1 MIVDL
6 NDLTADFIDTSTEAR
21 EWAWSELRVSLYKP
35 KCVVMR
41 YKGDI
46 TGVMFYEVDGTTAN
60 LLMYASNPPWRDA
73 ENSSEIRAYNSDMVF
88 LYLFDTLGATEIT
101 AKFAAGNKRS
111 QGLAKHVTGQTPI
124 LKDGHYEVAFTREQY
139 VNK

>member
-6 NDLTADFIDTSTEAR
+6 NDLTADFIDTSIEAR

-41 YKGDI
+41 YKGEI
-46 TGVMFYEVDGTTAN
+46 TGVMFYEMEGTTAN
-60 LLMYASNPPWRDA
+60 LLSYASNPPWRDA
-73 ENSSEIRAYNSDMVF
+73 ENSSEIRSYNSDMV
-88 LYLFDTLGATEIT
+88 LLHIFDTLGAENIT
-101 AKFAAGNKRS
+101 AQFVTGNKRA
-111 QGLAKHVTGQTPI
+111 QGLAKKVTGKKPQ
-124 LKDGHYEVAFTREQY
+124 KKEGFYEVSFTREEY